1 VPATTSCSDGNAL
14 TIHDACNGSGQ
25 CVGVLD
31 ADGDGYDVT
40 VDCDDARADVHPGAA
55 EICGNHRDDD
65 CDGTANGCDWTGV
78 HDVSACQAKVI
89 GAGTNHVLGYGF
101 NAIGDI
107 NGDGKADLGIGALHD
122 TTSLPGHTNAGDK
135 LGEVYLVDGRVNGHY
150 VVSDPTALGLTLG
163 KYKSGVTGDRFA
175 THLDVADITGDGVV
189 DLVVGA
195 HNTRVSHAS
204 CADGRVFAWSGPL
217 ATTTFRTPAQAVAT
231 ITGLGIFRSPVDNLN
246 YCENDNLGYRVSA
259 GDVTD
264 DGQVDIIA
272 GSGWTWSKGSH
283 NAAYVF
289 SAPWSNTMSAS
300 AARTSLQPSV
310 PEASNWAFQH
320 VAWAD
325 LNGDGKGD
333 LLLGNI
339 GDDGA
344 ATDAGA
350 LYVFYGPVAAG
361 SVDPAAADAIIRGP
375 IAGALL
381 GVVFGHY
388 STDDFN
394 GDGYN
399 DLLVGA
405 FGETYVGATAGAVY
419 LFYGPIAG
427 AYTTADADAT
437 WYGSTASGEAADAG
451 TAGDFNGDGVTDIVI
466 GSDGSNFGGSR
477 RGAAYIYYGPVA
489 GPYLLDDAH
498 LILHGSA
505 DGDEVGFWVAG
516 VGDGDGDG
524 FDDLALTAPWDDEGG
539 TDAGAVFVCRGTGL

>member
-1 VPATTSCSDGNAL
+1 
-14 TIHDACNGSGQ
+14 
-25 CVGVLD
+25 
-31 ADGDGYDVT
+31 
-40 VDCDDARADVHPGAA
+40 
-55 EICGNHRDDD
+55 
-65 CDGTANGCDWTGV
+65 
-78 HDVSACQAKVI
+78 
-89 GAGTNHVLGYGF
+89 
-101 NAIGDI
+101 
-107 NGDGKADLGIGALHD
+107 
-122 TTSLPGHTNAGDK
+122 
-135 LGEVYLVDGRVNGHY
+135 
-150 VVSDPTALGLTLG
+150 
-163 KYKSGVTGDRFA
+163 
-175 THLDVADITGDGVV
+175 
-189 DLVVGA
+189 
-195 HNTRVSHAS
+195 
-204 CADGRVFAWSGPL
+204 
-217 ATTTFRTPAQAVAT
+217 
-231 ITGLGIFRSPVDNLN
+231 
-246 YCENDNLGYRVSA
+246 
-259 GDVTD
+259 
-264 DGQVDIIA
+264 
-272 GSGWTWSKGSH
+272 
-283 NAAYVF
+283 
-289 SAPWSNTMSAS
+289 
-300 AARTSLQPSV
+300 
-310 PEASNWAFQH
+310 
-320 VAWAD
+320 
-325 LNGDGKGD
+325 
-333 LLLGNI
+333 
-339 GDDGA
+339 
-344 ATDAGA
+344 
-350 LYVFYGPVAAG
+350 

-427 AYTTADADAT
+427 AYTSADADAA